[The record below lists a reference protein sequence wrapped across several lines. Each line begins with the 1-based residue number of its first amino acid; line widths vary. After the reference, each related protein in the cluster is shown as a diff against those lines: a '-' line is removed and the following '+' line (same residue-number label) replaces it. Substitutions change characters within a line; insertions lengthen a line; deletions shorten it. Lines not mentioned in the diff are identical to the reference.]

1 VARHDIREMKRSL
14 SAGIVSRASEEK
26 RLPARQAALSLLAR
40 SVRMGHRR
48 LAVLRL
54 NAAVAAGA
62 SVPDDHWRHC
72 RDAALAS
79 SDPAI
84 RQLYTAS
91 AAAVAKPAASS
102 GKH

>member
-1 VARHDIREMKRSL
+1 MTRHDIREMKRSL
-14 SAGIVSRASEEK
+14 SAGIVSPASEEK
-26 RLPARQAALSLLAR
+26 RLLARQAALSLLAR

-62 SVPDDHWRHC
+62 SVPDDHWRYC
-72 RDAALAS
+72 RDAALTS
-79 SDPAI
+79 RDPAL
-84 RQLYTAS
+84 RQLYKAS
-91 AAAVAKPAASS
+91 AAAVAMPAAAS